1 MLANTQGEFKETFE
15 LDVPTRCIMVV
26 KVNRGETHVIECP
39 KGGRFS
45 LEKLQEKEDK
55 KKS

>member
-1 MLANTQGEFKETFE
+1 
-15 LDVPTRCIMVV
+15 MVV